1 MGDELRPKS
10 SFPYDHLAVLGV
22 VKTKACVAPTSTDSV
37 QPVTTDEIVQ
47 YILVRGDLGMPKGK
61 LAAQVGHAVQL
72 AIRTVEKSGDQ
83 QSREW
88 MRAWEAGS
96 YAKIVLRVDELQLD
110 RLRNEMVRTDVLHA
124 HVVDEGRT
132 VLEPGT
138 TTAVALAPMPRAAAP
153 RWLSE
158 LKLL

>member
-1 MGDELRPKS
+1 
-10 SFPYDHLAVLGV
+10 
-22 VKTKACVAPTSTDSV
+22 
-37 QPVTTDEIVQ
+37 
-47 YILVRGDLGMPKGK
+47 
-61 LAAQVGHAVQL
+61 
-72 AIRTVEKSGDQ
+72 
-83 QSREW
+83 